1 VGASEN
7 AAEVGELA
15 IVLGAARRAAR
26 ERERIRLG
34 GSVVDVSDAAET
46 VRAGDDGALEV
57 MFAHSG

>member
-34 GSVVDVSDAAET
+34 GSVVDVSDAAENC
-46 VRAGDDGALEV
+46 A
-57 MFAHSG
+57 SW